1 MKQKLFEFITL
12 CLDNLTQ
19 KKNIAFIKKIL
30 GKEIDVFFDVGAH
43 KCESINL
50 FNKHFKIKKIYAF
63 EANKNLNF
71 NDKKIPNTT
80 FIFKGVGE
88 KNGKK
93 IFNQS
98 NFSAISSFNDFNEK
112 SKYSKFKKRLI
123 NFIYSTNKTIT
134 EKKVDMITLE
144 SFCRKNKIKKIEL
157 LKIDTEGY
165 ELNVLKGLK
174 NHLNKVDVILFE
186 HHFDSS
192 LIKNY
197 KFSDIH
203 NFLKENNFRQTL
215 KNKMMFRKIFEYIY
229 INKTQY

>member
-30 GKEIDVFFDVGAH
+30 GKEIDIFFDVGAH

-63 EANKNLNF
+63 EANENLNL
-71 NDKKIPNTT
+71 NNKKISNTT

-88 KNGKK
+88 KIGRK

-112 SKYSKFKKRLI
+112 SKYSKFKKKLI
-123 NFIYSTNKTIT
+123 NFIYSTNKI
-134 EKKVDMITLE
+134 
-144 SFCRKNKIKKIEL
+144 IKKKKL
-157 LKIDTEGY
+157 T
-165 ELNVLKGLK
+165 
-174 NHLNKVDVILFE
+174 
-186 HHFDSS
+186 
-192 LIKNY
+192 
-197 KFSDIH
+197 
-203 NFLKENNFRQTL
+203 
-215 KNKMMFRKIFEYIY
+215 
-229 INKTQY
+229 

>member
-19 KKNIAFIKKIL
+19 KKNIAFIQKIL
-30 GKEIDVFFDVGAH
+30 GKEIDIFFDVGAH

-50 FNKHFKIKKIYAF
+50 FNRYFKIKKIYAF
-63 EANKNLNF
+63 EANENLTLKN
-71 NDKKIPNTT
+71 KKIPNTT

-98 NFSAISSFNDFNEK
+98 DFSAISSFNDLNEN
-112 SKYSKFKKRLI
+112 SKYSKFKKKLI
-123 NFIYSTNKTIT
+123 NFIYSTNNTIKK
-134 EKKVDMITLE
+134 KKVDMITLG
-144 SFCRKNKIKKIEL
+144 SFCKKNKIKKVEL

-174 NHLNKVDVILFE
+174 NHLSKVDVILFE

-192 LIKNY
+192 LVKNY

-203 NFLKENNFRQTL
+203 NFLRENNFRKTL

-229 INKTQY
+229 INKNQH